1 MTIDALDA
9 HDGQKLTKGHV
20 GCGLIP
26 SLIAAMESES
36 NTSSTDFLR
45 NLIFGYEIGT
55 RAGITLHKSAKDY
68 HTSGAWISIACAG
81 IVSKILKLNK
91 NQTR

>member
-9 HDGQKLTKGHV
+9 HDGQKLTKSHV

-26 SLIAAMESES
+26 SLIASMESES

-45 NLIFGYEIGT
+45 HLIIGYEIGT
-55 RAGITLHKSAKDY
+55 RSGISLHNSAKDY
-68 HTSGAWISIACAG
+68 HT
-81 IVSKILKLNK
+81 
-91 NQTR
+91 